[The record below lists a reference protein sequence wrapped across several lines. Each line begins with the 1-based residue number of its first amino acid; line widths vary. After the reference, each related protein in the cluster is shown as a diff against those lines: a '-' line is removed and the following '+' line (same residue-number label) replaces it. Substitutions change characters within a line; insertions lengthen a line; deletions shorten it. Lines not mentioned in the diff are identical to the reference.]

1 MSLYEY
7 AFIHDFAE
15 FYYIASDPPD
25 IVGSMNPVSA
35 RQLAPASQAEH
46 PSSNG
51 SARVV
56 PGQDR
61 LAAPVLRRFDPR
73 SDAGL
78 IPGITAMLH
87 RAYAKQVSMG
97 LHPLAGRQDDAITLR
112 RCSSGEC
119 FLAVDPSASVAGG
132 EVVRGVIILNEIEP
146 DEGPTWF
153 ARPGVASFS
162 QLAVDPASQG
172 RGIGRLLLDTVEAR
186 AAERG
191 AVELGLS
198 MAEPDAD
205 LRRFY
210 QRHGYRIVATWKW
223 PYTNYTSLI
232 LSKSLR
238 GGVGAAL
245 PKT

>member
-1 MSLYEY
+1 VSLYEY
-7 AFIHDFAE
+7 TFIHDFAE

-46 PSSNG
+46 PSSNVLV
-51 SARVV
+51 RVV

-245 PKT
+245 PKP